1 MSRGKRPS
9 SLSDEDRAVWQI
21 VADKVERVRVKPRAH
36 PAIPADEPTAPPPS
50 PKPPPPA
57 SRKPPPQPPA
67 PSTARPAMIRS
78 AGAPAPVRPP
88 QMLPR
93 PRPPALPAID
103 RKTLRRLGSGQLDI
117 DARLDL
123 HGMTQD
129 EAHRALRAFL
139 AACRNRGDRFT
150 LVITGKGGAASIDH
164 GERGVL
170 RRNVPRWLAEPDLAP
185 LVVGIAQAAIRHGGS
200 GALYVRVRVR
210 DL

>member
-1 MSRGKRPS
+1 MSRAKRPG
-9 SLSDEDRAVWQI
+9 SLSDEDRALWQI

-36 PAIPADEPTAPPPS
+36 PALPAAATVTSQAPAAT
-50 PKPPPPA
+50 PPPA
-57 SRKPPPQPPA
+57 RKTRPPVPPPTPA
-67 PSTARPAMIRS
+67 ATAKEARPH
-78 AGAPAPVRPP
+78 PARRPEP
-88 QMLPR
+88 HLPPTPH

-103 RKTLRRLGSGQLDI
+103 RKTIRRLGTGQLDI

-123 HGMTQD
+123 HGLTQD

-164 GERGVL
+164 GDRGVL

-185 LVVGIAQAAIRHGGS
+185 LVVGIAPAAVRHGGS
-200 GALYVRVRVR
+200 GALYVRVRIR
-210 DL
+210 DV

>member
-1 MSRGKRPS
+1 
-9 SLSDEDRAVWQI
+9 
-21 VADKVERVRVKPRAH
+21 
-36 PAIPADEPTAPPPS
+36 
-50 PKPPPPA
+50 
-57 SRKPPPQPPA
+57 
-67 PSTARPAMIRS
+67 MIRPV
-78 AGAPAPVRPP
+78 GAPAPVRPP
-88 QMLPR
+88 QTLPR

>member
-21 VADKVERVRVKPRAH
+21 VADKVERVRVKSRAH
-36 PAIPADEPTAPPPS
+36 PAVPDAEPEPPKPTARTSAAARTARAPALQAPPATVKPAG
-50 PKPPPPA
+50 PPPP
-57 SRKPPPQPPA
+57 RRPA
-67 PSTARPAMIRS
+67 PASTAA
-78 AGAPAPVRPP
+78 
-88 QMLPR
+88 PR
-93 PRPPALPAID
+93 PRAPALPAID
-103 RKTLRRLGSGQLDI
+103 RKTIRRLGSGQLDL

>member
-1 MSRGKRPS
+1 MSRPKRPG

-36 PAIPADEPTAPPPS
+36 PAVPAAEPAAQPSPAKTPPPS
-50 PKPPPPA
+50 GKSRPASPPPSGPA
-57 SRKPPPQPPA
+57 AAKPA
-67 PSTARPAMIRS
+67 AATAA
-78 AGAPAPVRPP
+78 VRPQSP
-88 QMLPR
+88 LSR
-93 PRPPALPAID
+93 PRPAGLPAID
-103 RKTLRRLGSGQLDI
+103 RKTIRRLGSGQLDI

-123 HGMTQD
+123 HSLTQD

-139 AACRNRGDRFT
+139 AACRSRGDRFT
-150 LVITGKGGAASIDH
+150 LVITGKGGAASVDH

-170 RRNVPRWLAEPDLAP
+170 RRNVPRWLSEPDLAP
-185 LVVGIAQAAIRHGGS
+185 LVVAIAPAAIRHGGS